1 MCHMLMSTGHQ
12 PPSPRSA
19 QDMSFRARPIYS
31 PRQSPD
37 IAIMRARLALA
48 AAMLV
53 ILSCNS
59 ASGPRVP
66 GPFHIFHALAVATHD
81 SLQSTCEIEG
91 SLDVPFNSVPPW
103 QGEAT
108 VSVGRWVATTHGVI
122 AAHTRDIT
130 VSFSVTQD
138 SNAVVLTLGP
148 PPAPRRAGWVFHSHQ
163 PPIDGTWPSPATLPF
178 ADDSLLISHGYQT
191 TPAPRDRK
199 STRLNSSHGYIS
211 YAVFC

>member
-1 MCHMLMSTGHQ
+1 
-12 PPSPRSA
+12 
-19 QDMSFRARPIYS
+19 MSFRARPIYS

-130 VSFSVTQD
+130 VSFSVMQD
-138 SNAVVLTLGP
+138 SNALVLTLG
-148 PPAPRRAGWVFHSHQ
+148 APLDTTLTGSVVHSHQ
-163 PPIDGTWPSPATLPF
+163 DPIDGTWTCPATLPF

-191 TPAPRDRK
+191 TPAPSGSWSLRWM
-199 STRLNSSHGYIS
+199 GG
-211 YAVFC
+211 A